1 MDLQIQHGEL
11 KQEAERGRATAAEIQ
26 PSYGIEGRKITTEMT
41 YAYNQSRKKSQNSL
55 LIPISHVVR
64 F

>member
-1 MDLQIQHGEL
+1 MDLQIQNGEP

-26 PSYGIEGRKITTEMT
+26 PSYGIEGREITTEMT